1 MRKWL
6 TQKHSYSLGHFSNIP
21 GFQKQLQ
28 ASGLQDQQ
36 VLVSTAIYG
45 HSLYHSC
52 LTHHQFKI
60 ELKTTGVLLSFGP
73 TSKLVFLGHM
83 QWKNKACP
91 GASWLDV
98 LQNMAVYVL
107 YSLRRW
113 TDEQQYGP

>member
-6 TQKHSYSLGHFSNIP
+6 TQEHFYSLGRFSNMP

-36 VLVSTAIYG
+36 VLGSTAIYG
-45 HSLYHSC
+45 HSLHHSC
-52 LTHHQFKI
+52 LAHHQFKMQ
-60 ELKTTGVLLSFGP
+60 LKTTGVLPSFGP

-83 QWKNKACP
+83 QGKNKAHP

-98 LQNMAVYVL
+98 LQNMDVYVL
-107 YSLRRW
+107 YSLRR
-113 TDEQQYGP
+113 